1 MREELMER
9 LAALV
14 ADVDRAL
21 AALGTVCEE
30 ERPEFKEARTAF
42 VALEKA
48 FTRKSLLDSYF
59 AYIAQRESAG
69 RYAGTTTAA
78 DYLVRELGISQQA
91 AAGRV
96 RAGNM
101 LFGPPSEQT
110 AGAADADKKNEL
122 KLQARSQPVAE
133 EKARAI
139 TRELERL
146 APTAAE
152 SKEEL
157 LVSALAQAQE
167 RGVKDVAAWTR
178 DAVTKANRAAKDADG
193 RKDELVAHR
202 NRTFWMKDQDEF
214 GGVKFGGY
222 LPAGMAAVLKAAM
235 APGRCAGSNTSVSED
250 EDNRTMNQ
258 RMADQ
263 FFAIVKG
270 HSAERARNN
279 GGAANLV
286 ITATLE
292 DVNNLSPLTRFGTNV
307 GFELRALDLLMAGNA
322 GRDYALLTDGL
333 TGVPLALGR
342 SVRTATFEQ
351 KLALTAMEM
360 CCSAPGCT
368 EPAAWCDVHHCIAY
382 LLGGRSDIENFTL
395 LCRKH
400 HRANNDKRDGSD
412 GRGHYERDPITGEV
426 GYRPPDG
433 SPLQFNDTVL
443 RMKAPGR
450 SKRNRGTSREGPAEP
465 RGPDQDRSSA

>member
-9 LAALV
+9 LGVLV

-21 AALGTVCEE
+21 AALGTMCEE
-30 ERPEFKEARTAF
+30 ERPEFQEARKAF

-48 FTRKSLLDSYF
+48 FARKSLLDSYF
-59 AYIAQRESAG
+59 AYVAQRGCAG

-101 LFGPPSEQT
+101 LFGPPSEQKNSD
-110 AGAADADKKNEL
+110 AAEKNEL
-122 KLQARSQPVAE
+122 KLQARSQTVAE
-133 EKARAI
+133 EKTRAI

-146 APTAAE
+146 APTAE
-152 SKEEL
+152 KSKEEL
-157 LVSALAQAQE
+157 LVSAFVQAE
-167 RGVKDVAAWTR
+167 KRGVKDVAAWTR
-178 DAVTKANRAAKDADG
+178 DEVNKANSAAKDADG

-235 APGRCAGSNTSVSED
+235 APGRCAGSNTVVSED

-270 HSAERARNN
+270 HSAERARNS

-322 GRDYALLTDGL
+322 GRDYALLTDGV

-351 KLALTAMEM
+351 KLALAAMEM

-400 HRANNDKRDGSD
+400 HLANNDKRDGSD
-412 GRGHYERDPITGEV
+412 ERGHYERDPITGEV

-433 SPLQFNDTVL
+433 SPLQFNETVL

-450 SKRNRGTSREGPAEP
+450 PKRERGTSREGPAEP
-465 RGPDQDRSSA
+465 RGPDQDLSSA